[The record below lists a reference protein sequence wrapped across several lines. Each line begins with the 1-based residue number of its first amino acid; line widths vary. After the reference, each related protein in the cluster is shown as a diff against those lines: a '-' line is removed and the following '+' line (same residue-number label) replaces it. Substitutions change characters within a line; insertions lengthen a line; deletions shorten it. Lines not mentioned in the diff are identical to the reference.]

1 MKRWAADGK
10 SAKRSVENQD
20 LRFLFRFI
28 LSDLA
33 KFEIFIFRTTFH
45 LAMSLLDRYT
55 YYRNIIPKSQLQTLG
70 TSCLFLAAKM
80 EEVNPPDIYRLVEY
94 SDGAV
99 TIDDLVKLV
108 SNNFKQL
115 ILTDPNSIYKLLVLS
130 PSPWG
135 YSSVVEHSTADRE
148 VPGSNPGV
156 PLIFFLCF
164 CEK

>member
-1 MKRWAADGK
+1 
-10 SAKRSVENQD
+10 
-20 LRFLFRFI
+20 
-28 LSDLA
+28 
-33 KFEIFIFRTTFH
+33 
-45 LAMSLLDRYT
+45 MSLLDRYT

-156 PLIFFLCF
+156 PLF
-164 CEK
+164 CEFITGKWPAVIVLQVLLSAGRAKMPVCRYKLPVTRHVGQ